1 MDWGIKIFSND
12 ELRQKFIDEA
22 VQQAKTLG
30 VSLPDKK
37 IKWNKKKKHHD
48 FGKINWSEFNNVIS
62 GNGQCNE
69 ERIRAKKKAWDDGEW
84 IREAVSEF
92 SKKQKKVV
100 NG

>member
-1 MDWGIKIFSND
+1 M
-12 ELRQKFIDEA
+12 
-22 VQQAKTLG
+22 QQAKTLG

-48 FGKINWSEFNNVIS
+48 FGEINWSEFNNVIS

-69 ERIRAKKKAWDDGEW
+69 ERIRTKKKAWDDGEW

>member
-1 MDWGIKIFSND
+1 MI
-12 ELRQKFIDEA
+12 
-22 VQQAKTLG
+22 
-30 VSLPDKK
+30 
-37 IKWNKKKKHHD
+37 
-48 FGKINWSEFNNVIS
+48 SEKLTGQNLTTVIS